1 MLDLFS
7 PANKTNAKLVESW
20 SCPSSDSSVGS
31 LMRSDS
37 AELKNNWESDLTNR
51 DSINRASSSSSSPSL
66 TRNVFASSGG
76 LEFHSELPHSQ
87 EGVPPMRLMLIVLS
101 CLVLTMIIT
110 GTVSYFKAI
119 QS

>member
-1 MLDLFS
+1 
-7 PANKTNAKLVESW
+7 
-20 SCPSSDSSVGS
+20 
-31 LMRSDS
+31 MRSDS
-37 AELKNNWESDLTNR
+37 AELKNNLESDLPNR
-51 DSINRASSSSSSPSL
+51 EGINRAAASTTSSSSPSL

-76 LEFHSELPHSQ
+76 LEFLSELPQSH
-87 EGVPPMRLMLIVLS
+87 EGVTPIRLMLIVLC